1 MAFPSNDDGDRA
13 LAPKPAAD
21 TQQAGPPAPD
31 PGQAGSDDDT
41 PETAKPDTANPGRR
55 KRLLLIVALVVVIA
69 AAAYFLYDALVLS
82 KRVTTDNAYVAAE
95 TAQVMPLVSGQVVD
109 VTVSDTQSVKRGQV
123 LMRLDDADLKIAVA
137 QAEADLAGAERRYGQ
152 TAATGDAL
160 QAQANARGAD
170 VGAARAQLALAQGNL
185 ERAQIDYQRRQAL
198 VAAGAVSGDEVTAA
212 TNALRTAR
220 ANVAVAQAGIAQATA
235 TQVSAQ
241 KDRAANI
248 ALTRGTTQATAPEVL
263 AARAKLRQ
271 AKLDL
276 SRTVVR
282 APIDGVV
289 AQRNVQIGQRLAPG
303 TAAMSIV
310 PVDRLYVDANYK
322 EGQLQ
327 RVRIGQRATLTSDLH
342 GGDVVYHGRVV
353 GLAGGT
359 GSAFALIPAQN
370 ATGNWIKVV
379 QRLPVRIV
387 LDQRELRAHP
397 LRVGLSMDAEID
409 IADDGGDERGGDR

>member
-1 MAFPSNDDGDRA
+1 
-13 LAPKPAAD
+13 LAAV
-21 TQQAGPPAPD
+21 
-31 PGQAGSDDDT
+31 
-41 PETAKPDTANPGRR
+41 
-55 KRLLLIVALVVVIA
+55 LVVIA
-69 AAAYFLYDALVLS
+69 ILYFVYDALVLS

-95 TAQVMPLVSGQVVD
+95 TAQVMPLVSGQVIA
-109 VTVSDTQSVKRGQV
+109 VTVSNTQTVKRGQV
-123 LMRLDDADLKIAVA
+123 LMRLDDADLQIAVA

-170 VGAARAQLALAQGNL
+170 IGAARAQLLLAQGNL

-220 ANVAVAQAGIAQATA
+220 ANVAIAQAGIAQATA
-235 TQVSAQ
+235 TRASALE
-241 KDRAANI
+241 DRAANT
-248 ALTRGTTQATAPEVL
+248 ALTRGTTRDNAPEVL

-271 AKLDL
+271 ARLDL
-276 SRTVVR
+276 SRAVVR
-282 APIDGVV
+282 APIDGVIS
-289 AQRNVQIGQRLAPG
+289 QRNVQIGQRLAPG
-303 TAAMSIV
+303 TAAMVIV

-327 RVRIGQRATLTSDLH
+327 HVRVGQHATLISDLH
-342 GGDVVYHGRVV
+342 GDDVVYHGRVV

-359 GSAFALIPAQN
+359 GASSALIPAQN

-379 QRLPVRIV
+379 QRLPVRIA
-387 LDQRELRAHP
+387 LDPKELRDHP

-409 IADDGGDERGGDR
+409 ISGDR

>member
-1 MAFPSNDDGDRA
+1 M
-13 LAPKPAAD
+13 
-21 TQQAGPPAPD
+21 
-31 PGQAGSDDDT
+31 DT
-41 PETAKPDTANPGRR
+41 PSHDSDQTPAEEPKADPKDSPKVDTANPGKR
-55 KRLLLIVALVVVIA
+55 KRLLLIFAAVLVVIA
-69 AAAYFLYDALVLS
+69 VLYFVYDALVLS

-95 TAQVMPLVSGQVVD
+95 TAQVMPLVSGQVIA
-109 VTVSDTQSVKRGQV
+109 VTVSNTQTVKRGQV
-123 LMRLDDADLKIAVA
+123 LMRLDDADLQIAVA

-170 VGAARAQLALAQGNL
+170 IGAARAQLLLAQGNL

-220 ANVAVAQAGIAQATA
+220 ANVAIAQAGIAQATA
-235 TQVSAQ
+235 TRASALE
-241 KDRAANI
+241 DRAANT
-248 ALTRGTTQATAPEVL
+248 ALTRGTTRDNAPEVL

-271 AKLDL
+271 ARLDL
-276 SRTVVR
+276 SRAVVR
-282 APIDGVV
+282 APIDGVIS
-289 AQRNVQIGQRLAPG
+289 QRNVQIGQRLAPG
-303 TAAMSIV
+303 TAAMVIV
-310 PVDRLYVDANYK
+310 PVDQLYVDANYK

-327 RVRIGQRATLTSDLH
+327 HVRVGQHATLISDLH
-342 GGDVVYHGRVV
+342 GDDVVYHGRVV

-359 GSAFALIPAQN
+359 GASSALIPAQN

-379 QRLPVRIV
+379 QRLPVRIA
-387 LDQRELRAHP
+387 LDPKELRDHP

-409 IADDGGDERGGDR
+409 ISGDR

>member
-1 MAFPSNDDGDRA
+1 MANPSA
-13 LAPKPAAD
+13 EQTPA
-21 TQQAGPPAPD
+21 T
-31 PGQAGSDDDT
+31 
-41 PETAKPDTANPGRR
+41 KPDTANPAKR
-55 KRLLLIVALVVVIA
+55 KRLLLIFAAVLIVIGV
-69 AAAYFLYDALVLS
+69 AYFLYDTLVLS

-95 TAQVMPLVSGQVVD
+95 TAQVMALVSGPVID
-109 VTVSDTQSVKRGQV
+109 VTVSDTQTVKRGQV
-123 LMRLDDADLKIAVA
+123 LVRLDDSDQQIAVA
-137 QAEADLAGAERRYGQ
+137 QAEADLAGAERRYGE

-170 VGAARAQLALAQGNL
+170 IGSARAQLLLAQGNL

-220 ANVAVAQAGIAQATA
+220 ANVAIAQAGIAQATA
-235 TQVSAQ
+235 TRASALQ
-241 KDRAANI
+241 DRAANQ
-248 ALTRGTTQATAPEVL
+248 ALTRGTTRATAPEVL
-263 AARAKLRQ
+263 MARAKLRQ

-276 SRTVVR
+276 SRTVIR

-289 AQRNVQIGQRLAPG
+289 SQRNVQVGQRLAPG
-303 TAAMSIV
+303 TAAMAIV
-310 PVDRLYVDANYK
+310 PVDKLYVDANYK

-327 RVRIGQRATLTSDLH
+327 HVRVGQAATLISDLH

-359 GSAFALIPAQN
+359 GSSSALIPAQN

-379 QRLPVRIV
+379 QRLPVRIA
-387 LDQRELRAHP
+387 LDPKELRDHP

-409 IADDGGDERGGDR
+409 ISGDRREP

>member
-1 MAFPSNDDGDRA
+1 M
-13 LAPKPAAD
+13 
-21 TQQAGPPAPD
+21 
-31 PGQAGSDDDT
+31 DT
-41 PETAKPDTANPGRR
+41 PSHDSDQTPAEEPKADPKDSPKVDTANPGKR
-55 KRLLLIVALVVVIA
+55 KRLLLIFAAVLVVIA
-69 AAAYFLYDALVLS
+69 VLYFVYDSLVLS

-95 TAQVMPLVSGQVVD
+95 TAQVMPLVSGQVIA
-109 VTVSDTQSVKRGQV
+109 VTVSNTQTVKRGQV
-123 LMRLDDADLKIAVA
+123 LMRLDDADLQIAVA

-170 VGAARAQLALAQGNL
+170 IGAARAQLLLAQGNL
-185 ERAQIDYQRRQAL
+185 DRAQIDYQRRQAL

-220 ANVAVAQAGIAQATA
+220 ANVAIAQAGIAQATA
-235 TQVSAQ
+235 TRASALE
-241 KDRAANI
+241 DRAANT
-248 ALTRGTTQATAPEVL
+248 ALTRGTTRDNAPEVL

-271 AKLDL
+271 ARLDL
-276 SRTVVR
+276 SRAVVR
-282 APIDGVV
+282 APIDGVIS
-289 AQRNVQIGQRLAPG
+289 QRNVQIGQRLAPG
-303 TAAMSIV
+303 TAAMVIV

-327 RVRIGQRATLTSDLH
+327 HVRVGQHATLISDLH
-342 GGDVVYHGRVV
+342 GDDVVYHGRVV

-359 GSAFALIPAQN
+359 GASSALIPAQN

-379 QRLPVRIV
+379 QRLPVRIA
-387 LDQRELRAHP
+387 LDPKELRDHP

-409 IADDGGDERGGDR
+409 ISGDR

>member
-1 MAFPSNDDGDRA
+1 MM
-13 LAPKPAAD
+13 
-21 TQQAGPPAPD
+21 
-31 PGQAGSDDDT
+31 DT
-41 PETAKPDTANPGRR
+41 PSHDSDQTPAEEPKADPKDSPKVDTANPGKR
-55 KRLLLIVALVVVIA
+55 KRLLLIFAAVLVVIA
-69 AAAYFLYDALVLS
+69 ILYFVYDALVLS

-95 TAQVMPLVSGQVVD
+95 TAQVMPLVSGQVIA
-109 VTVSDTQSVKRGQV
+109 VTVSNTQTVKRGQV
-123 LMRLDDADLKIAVA
+123 LMRLDDADLQIAVA

-170 VGAARAQLALAQGNL
+170 IGAARAQLLLAQGNL

-220 ANVAVAQAGIAQATA
+220 ANVAIAQAGIAQATA
-235 TQVSAQ
+235 TRASALE
-241 KDRAANI
+241 DRAANT
-248 ALTRGTTQATAPEVL
+248 ALTRGTTRDNAPEVL

-271 AKLDL
+271 ARLDL
-276 SRTVVR
+276 SRAVVR
-282 APIDGVV
+282 APIDGVIS
-289 AQRNVQIGQRLAPG
+289 QRNVQIGQRLAPG
-303 TAAMSIV
+303 TAAMVIV
-310 PVDRLYVDANYK
+310 PVDQLYVDANYK

-327 RVRIGQRATLTSDLH
+327 HVRVGQHATLISDLH
-342 GGDVVYHGRVV
+342 GDDVVYHGRVV

-359 GSAFALIPAQN
+359 GASSALIPAQN

-379 QRLPVRIV
+379 QRLPVRIA
-387 LDQRELRAHP
+387 LDPKELRDHP

-409 IADDGGDERGGDR
+409 ISGDR

>member
-31 PGQAGSDDDT
+31 PGQAGSDDDQ

-212 TNALRTAR
+212 TNALQTAR

-327 RVRIGQRATLTSDLH
+327 KVRIGQRATLTSDLH
-342 GGDVVYHGRVV
+342 GGDV
-353 GLAGGT
+353 
-359 GSAFALIPAQN
+359 I
-370 ATGNWIKVV
+370 
-379 QRLPVRIV
+379 
-387 LDQRELRAHP
+387 
-397 LRVGLSMDAEID
+397 
-409 IADDGGDERGGDR
+409 

>member
-1 MAFPSNDDGDRA
+1 MM
-13 LAPKPAAD
+13 
-21 TQQAGPPAPD
+21 
-31 PGQAGSDDDT
+31 DT
-41 PETAKPDTANPGRR
+41 PSHDSDQTPAEEPKADPKDSPKVDTANPGKR
-55 KRLLLIVALVVVIA
+55 KRLLLIFAAVLVVIA
-69 AAAYFLYDALVLS
+69 ILYFVYDSLVLS

-95 TAQVMPLVSGQVVD
+95 TAQVMPLVNGQVIA
-109 VTVSDTQSVKRGQV
+109 VTVSNTQTVKRGQV
-123 LMRLDDADLKIAVA
+123 LMRLDDADLQIAVA

-170 VGAARAQLALAQGNL
+170 IGAARAQLLLAQGNL
-185 ERAQIDYQRRQAL
+185 DRAQIDYQRRQAL

-220 ANVAVAQAGIAQATA
+220 ANVAIAQAGIAQATA
-235 TQVSAQ
+235 TRASALE
-241 KDRAANI
+241 DRAANT
-248 ALTRGTTQATAPEVL
+248 ALTRGTTRDNAPEVL

-271 AKLDL
+271 ARLDL

-282 APIDGVV
+282 APIDGVIS
-289 AQRNVQIGQRLAPG
+289 QRNVQIGQRLAPG
-303 TAAMSIV
+303 TAAMVIV
-310 PVDRLYVDANYK
+310 PVDQLYVDANYK

-327 RVRIGQRATLTSDLH
+327 HVRVGQHATLISDLH
-342 GGDVVYHGRVV
+342 GDDVVYHGRVV

-359 GSAFALIPAQN
+359 GASSALIPAQN

-379 QRLPVRIV
+379 QRLPVRIA
-387 LDQRELRAHP
+387 LDPKELRDHP

-409 IADDGGDERGGDR
+409 ISGDR

>member
-1 MAFPSNDDGDRA
+1 MANPSADQT
-13 LAPKPAAD
+13 PA
-21 TQQAGPPAPD
+21 T
-31 PGQAGSDDDT
+31 
-41 PETAKPDTANPGRR
+41 KPDTANPAKR
-55 KRLLLIVALVVVIA
+55 KRLLLIFAAVLIVIGV
-69 AAAYFLYDALVLS
+69 AYFLYDTLVLS

-95 TAQVMPLVSGQVVD
+95 TAQVMALVSGPVID
-109 VTVSDTQSVKRGQV
+109 VTVSDTQTVKRGQV
-123 LMRLDDADLKIAVA
+123 LVRLDDSDQQIAVA
-137 QAEADLAGAERRYGQ
+137 QAEADLAGAERRYGE

-170 VGAARAQLALAQGNL
+170 IGSARAQLLLAQGNL

-220 ANVAVAQAGIAQATA
+220 ANVAIAQAGIAQATA
-235 TQVSAQ
+235 TRASALQ
-241 KDRAANI
+241 DRAANQ
-248 ALTRGTTQATAPEVL
+248 ALTRGTTRATAPEVL
-263 AARAKLRQ
+263 MARAKLRQ

-276 SRTVVR
+276 SRTVIR

-289 AQRNVQIGQRLAPG
+289 SQRNVQVGQRLAPG
-303 TAAMSIV
+303 TAAMAIV
-310 PVDRLYVDANYK
+310 PVDKLYVDANYK

-327 RVRIGQRATLTSDLH
+327 HVRVGQAATLISDLH

-359 GSAFALIPAQN
+359 GSSSALIPAQN

-379 QRLPVRIV
+379 QRLPVRIA
-387 LDQRELRAHP
+387 LDPKELRDHP

-409 IADDGGDERGGDR
+409 ISGDRREP

>member
-1 MAFPSNDDGDRA
+1 MATPSNDSNQTPVTE
-13 LAPKPAAD
+13 PKV
-21 TQQAGPPAPD
+21 
-31 PGQAGSDDDT
+31 
-41 PETAKPDTANPGRR
+41 DTANPAKR
-55 KRLLLIVALVVVIA
+55 KRLLLIFAVVVIVVA
-69 AAAYFLYDALVLS
+69 VAYFLYDALVLS

-95 TAQVMPLVSGQVVD
+95 TAQVMPLVSGQVTD
-109 VTVSDTQSVKRGQV
+109 VTVSDTQNVKRGQV
-123 LMRLDDADLKIAVA
+123 LVRLDDADQQIAVA

-170 VGAARAQLALAQGNL
+170 VGSARAQLLLAQGNL

-220 ANVAVAQAGIAQATA
+220 ANVAIAQAGIVQATA
-235 TQVSAQ
+235 TRASALQ
-241 KDRAANI
+241 DRAANT

-263 AARAKLRQ
+263 MARAKLRQ

-276 SRTVVR
+276 SRTVIR
-282 APIDGVV
+282 APIDGVIS
-289 AQRNVQIGQRLAPG
+289 QRNVQIGQRLAPG
-303 TAAMSIV
+303 TAAMAIV
-310 PVDRLYVDANYK
+310 PVDKLYVDANYK

-327 RVRIGQRATLTSDLH
+327 NVRVGQAATLTSDLH

-359 GSAFALIPAQN
+359 GSSSALIPAQN

-379 QRLPVRIV
+379 QRLPVRIA
-387 LDQRELRAHP
+387 LDPKELRDHP

-409 IADDGGDERGGDR
+409 ISEDR

>member
-1 MAFPSNDDGDRA
+1 MM
-13 LAPKPAAD
+13 
-21 TQQAGPPAPD
+21 
-31 PGQAGSDDDT
+31 DT
-41 PETAKPDTANPGRR
+41 PSHDSDQTPAEEPKADPKDSPKVDTANPGKR
-55 KRLLLIVALVVVIA
+55 KRLLLIFAAVLVVIA
-69 AAAYFLYDALVLS
+69 ILYFVYDSLVLS

-95 TAQVMPLVSGQVVD
+95 TAQVMPLVSGQVIA
-109 VTVSDTQSVKRGQV
+109 VTVSNTQTVKRGQV
-123 LMRLDDADLKIAVA
+123 LMRLDDADLQIAVA

-170 VGAARAQLALAQGNL
+170 IGAARAQLLLAQGNL
-185 ERAQIDYQRRQAL
+185 DRAQIDYQRRQAL

-220 ANVAVAQAGIAQATA
+220 ANVAIAQAGIAQATA
-235 TQVSAQ
+235 TRASALE
-241 KDRAANI
+241 DRAANT
-248 ALTRGTTQATAPEVL
+248 ALTRGTTRDNAPEVL

-271 AKLDL
+271 ARLDL

-282 APIDGVV
+282 APIDGVIS
-289 AQRNVQIGQRLAPG
+289 QRNVQIGQRLAPG
-303 TAAMSIV
+303 TAAMVIV
-310 PVDRLYVDANYK
+310 PVDQLYVDANYK

-327 RVRIGQRATLTSDLH
+327 HVRVGQHATLISDLH
-342 GGDVVYHGRVV
+342 GDDVVYHGRVV

-359 GSAFALIPAQN
+359 GASSALIPAQN

-379 QRLPVRIV
+379 QRLPVRIA
-387 LDQRELRAHP
+387 LDPKELRDHP

-409 IADDGGDERGGDR
+409 ISGDR